1 MPKKKHQSVTP
12 GLPKIL
18 NYEHVSPD
26 VDLQKHELKS
36 SKPVKQS
43 DIDEHETKLAELAAS
58 LGMSSTRYKTK
69 EDNDE
74 DDSDDETET
83 VDDVDETSSNTT
95 DQTESSQYGS
105 ESTKSSYS
113 RRKSKKHNK
122 SKSSNYSTSSEAS
135 TQSDKSGHSSYGSS
149 SGSSLSSSQSSRSS
163 SSSSSSINIR
173 KSKHKHKHI
182 RSSKKEFK
190 RERNLPTGLQI
201 GPGYERQKHGITD
214 EQEYRQQIDSVISNL
229 NTGTSNVGS
238 MQRERI
244 MDKKA
249 SKLEEI
255 SRLKVALAEDGVNCD
270 GIKNLTLE
278 DSLDDIDST
287 LHILNIKNDRTR
299 YSTIAGEVLVG
310 GAEMLGSVFD
320 GTRSIPFINW
330 APDYRGYHSTVGSR
344 IHRMRFETSQVVEG
358 AIGDTNINPAFRI
371 LMELLPGFIMFPIQ
385 NSKNK
390 RTPGIAEQINSTVS
404 KNTDSLGKLGRSQ
417 RSGLS
422 QLQDL

>member
-173 KSKHKHKHI
+173 KSKYKHI